1 MKPIKI
7 NKRYI
12 VLASIIVSL
21 GAAVG
26 INYWLSPEKALK
38 NNINI
43 MPSSEP
49 AENSVLANTTNIE
62 DKNKNKNKNNQDI
75 EKIKLF
81 FENEREQKEKYKK
94 QISEIA
100 SDDKEYKEKI
110 IQEIRQESKIET
122 LIKAKMDDNLID
134 CLAKIGKDG
143 CNIIVSLKTDLTKEN
158 VYIIKDTVKN
168 ETKFNN
174 EEIKIIEK
182 KI

>member
-26 INYWLSPEKALK
+26 INYWLSPERALK

-43 MPSSEP
+43 MPNEESDES
-49 AENSVLANTTNIE
+49 SVLASSTNIE
-62 DKNKNKNKNNQDI
+62 TKNKNKNNQDI

-81 FENEREQKEKYKK
+81 FENEREQKEKDKK

-110 IQEIRQESKIET
+110 IQEIRQENKIET

-134 CLAKIGKDG
+134 CVAKIGKDG
-143 CNIIVSLKTDLTKEN
+143 CNIIVSFKTDLTKEN
-158 VYIIKDTVKN
+158 VYKIKDIVKN

>member
-26 INYWLSPEKALK
+26 INYWLSPDKALK

-43 MPSSEP
+43 MPSEP
-49 AENSVLANTTNIE
+49 AENSVLASSTNIE
-62 DKNKNKNKNNQDI
+62 DKNNKDI
-75 EKIKLF
+75 AKIKSF

-94 QISEIA
+94 QIAEVA
-100 SDDKEYKEKI
+100 GDDKEYREKI

-122 LIKAKMDDNLID
+122 LIKSKMDDNLID

-143 CNIIVSLKTDLTKEN
+143 CNIIISFKTDLTKEN
-158 VYIIKDTVKN
+158 VYKIKDIVKN

>member
-26 INYWLSPEKALK
+26 INYWLSPDKALK

-43 MPSSEP
+43 MPSEP
-49 AENSVLANTTNIE
+49 AENSVLASSTNIE
-62 DKNKNKNKNNQDI
+62 DKNSKDI

-94 QISEIA
+94 QIAEVA
-100 SDDKEYKEKI
+100 GDDKEYREKI
-110 IQEIRQESKIET
+110 IQETRQESKIET
-122 LIKAKMDDNLID
+122 LIKSKMDDNLID

-143 CNIIVSLKTDLTKEN
+143 CNIIVSFKTDLTKEN
-158 VYIIKDTVKN
+158 VYKIKDIVKN

>member
-26 INYWLSPEKALK
+26 INYWLSPERALK

-43 MPSSEP
+43 MPNEESD
-49 AENSVLANTTNIE
+49 ENSVLASSTNIE
-62 DKNKNKNKNNQDI
+62 NKNKNNQDI

-94 QISEIA
+94 QIAEVA
-100 SDDKEYKEKI
+100 GDDKEYREKI

-122 LIKAKMDDNLID
+122 LIKSKMDDNLID

-143 CNIIVSLKTDLTKEN
+143 CNIIVSFKTDLTKEN
-158 VYIIKDTVKN
+158 VYKIKDIVKN

>member
-26 INYWLSPEKALK
+26 INYWLSPDKALK

-43 MPSSEP
+43 MPSEP
-49 AENSVLANTTNIE
+49 AENSVLASSTNIE
-62 DKNKNKNKNNQDI
+62 DKNSKDI
-75 EKIKLF
+75 EKIKSF

-94 QISEIA
+94 QIAEVA
-100 SDDKEYKEKI
+100 GDDKEYREKI

-122 LIKAKMDDNLID
+122 LIKSKMDDNLID

-143 CNIIVSLKTDLTKEN
+143 CNIIVSFKTDLTKEN
-158 VYIIKDTVKN
+158 VYKIKDIVKN

>member
-26 INYWLSPEKALK
+26 INYWLSPDKALK

-43 MPSSEP
+43 MPSEP
-49 AENSVLANTTNIE
+49 AENSVLASSTNIE
-62 DKNKNKNKNNQDI
+62 DKNSKNI
-75 EKIKLF
+75 EKIKSF

-94 QISEIA
+94 QIAEVA
-100 SDDKEYKEKI
+100 GDDKEYREKI
-110 IQEIRQESKIET
+110 IQEIHQESKIET
-122 LIKAKMDDNLID
+122 LIKSKMDDNLID

-143 CNIIVSLKTDLTKEN
+143 CNIIVSFKTDLTKEN
-158 VYIIKDTVKN
+158 VYKIKDIVKN

-174 EEIKIIEK
+174 KEIKIIEK

>member
-26 INYWLSPEKALK
+26 INYWLSPERALK

-43 MPSSEP
+43 MPNEESD
-49 AENSVLANTTNIE
+49 ENSVLASSTNIE
-62 DKNKNKNKNNQDI
+62 NKNKNNQDI

-94 QISEIA
+94 QIAEVA
-100 SDDKEYKEKI
+100 GDDKEYREKI
-110 IQEIRQESKIET
+110 IQEIRQENKIET

-134 CLAKIGKDG
+134 CVAKIGKDG
-143 CNIIVSLKTDLTKEN
+143 CNIIVSFKTDLTKEN
-158 VYIIKDTVKN
+158 VYKIKDIVKN

>member
-12 VLASIIVSL
+12 VLASIIISL

-26 INYWLSPEKALK
+26 INYWLSPERALK

-43 MPSSEP
+43 MPSEP
-49 AENSVLANTTNIE
+49 AESSVLASSTNIE
-62 DKNKNKNKNNQDI
+62 DKNSKNI
-75 EKIKLF
+75 EKIKSF

-94 QISEIA
+94 QIAEVA
-100 SDDKEYKEKI
+100 GDDKEYREKI
-110 IQEIRQESKIET
+110 IQEIHQESKIET
-122 LIKAKMDDNLID
+122 LIKSKMDDNLID

-143 CNIIVSLKTDLTKEN
+143 CNIIVSFKTDLTKEN
-158 VYIIKDTVKN
+158 VYKIKDIVKN

>member
-26 INYWLSPEKALK
+26 INYWLSPERALK
-38 NNINI
+38 NNVNI
-43 MPSSEP
+43 MPSEP
-49 AENSVLANTTNIE
+49 AENSVLASSTNIE
-62 DKNKNKNKNNQDI
+62 DKNSKDI

-94 QISEIA
+94 QIAEVA
-100 SDDKEYKEKI
+100 GDDKEYREKI

-122 LIKAKMDDNLID
+122 LIKSKMDDNLID

-143 CNIIVSLKTDLTKEN
+143 CNIIVSFKTDLTKEN
-158 VYIIKDTVKN
+158 VYKIKDIVKN

>member
-26 INYWLSPEKALK
+26 INYWLSPERALK

-43 MPSSEP
+43 MPNEP
-49 AENSVLANTTNIE
+49 AENSVLASSTNIE
-62 DKNKNKNKNNQDI
+62 DKNNKDI
-75 EKIKLF
+75 AKIKSF

-94 QISEIA
+94 QIAEVA
-100 SDDKEYKEKI
+100 GDDKEYREKI

-122 LIKAKMDDNLID
+122 LIKSKMDDNLID

-143 CNIIVSLKTDLTKEN
+143 CNIIVSFKTDLTKEN
-158 VYIIKDTVKN
+158 VYKIKDIVKN

>member
-26 INYWLSPEKALK
+26 INYWLSPERALK

-43 MPSSEP
+43 MPSEP
-49 AENSVLANTTNIE
+49 AENSVLASSTNIE
-62 DKNKNKNKNNQDI
+62 DKNSKDI
-75 EKIKLF
+75 EKIKSF

-94 QISEIA
+94 QIAEVA
-100 SDDKEYKEKI
+100 GDDKEYREKI
-110 IQEIRQESKIET
+110 IQEIHQESKIET
-122 LIKAKMDDNLID
+122 LIKSKMDDNLID

-143 CNIIVSLKTDLTKEN
+143 CNIIVSFKTDLTKEN
-158 VYIIKDTVKN
+158 VYKIKDIVKN

>member
-26 INYWLSPEKALK
+26 INYWLSPDKALK

-43 MPSSEP
+43 MPSEP
-49 AENSVLANTTNIE
+49 AENSVLASSTNIE
-62 DKNKNKNKNNQDI
+62 DKNNKDI
-75 EKIKLF
+75 AKIKSF

-94 QISEIA
+94 QIAEVA
-100 SDDKEYKEKI
+100 GDDKEYREKI

-122 LIKAKMDDNLID
+122 LIKSKMDDNLID

-143 CNIIVSLKTDLTKEN
+143 CNIIISFKTDLTKEN
-158 VYIIKDTVKN
+158 VYKIKDIVKN
-168 ETKFNN
+168 ETNFNN

>member
-26 INYWLSPEKALK
+26 INYWLSPDKALK

-43 MPSSEP
+43 MPSGP
-49 AENSVLANTTNIE
+49 AENSVLASSTNIE
-62 DKNKNKNKNNQDI
+62 DKNSKDI
-75 EKIKLF
+75 EKIKSF

-94 QISEIA
+94 QIAEVA
-100 SDDKEYKEKI
+100 GDDKEYREKI

-122 LIKAKMDDNLID
+122 LIKSKMDDNLID

-143 CNIIVSLKTDLTKEN
+143 CNIIVSFKTDLTKEN
-158 VYIIKDTVKN
+158 VYKIKDIVKN

>member
-26 INYWLSPEKALK
+26 INYWLSPDKALK

-43 MPSSEP
+43 MPSEP
-49 AENSVLANTTNIE
+49 AESSVLASSTNIE
-62 DKNKNKNKNNQDI
+62 NKNNQDI
-75 EKIKLF
+75 EKIKSF

-94 QISEIA
+94 QIAEVA
-100 SDDKEYKEKI
+100 GDDKEYREKI
-110 IQEIRQESKIET
+110 IQEIHQESKIET
-122 LIKAKMDDNLID
+122 LIKSKMDDNLID

-143 CNIIVSLKTDLTKEN
+143 CNIIVSFKTDLTKEN
-158 VYIIKDTVKN
+158 VYKIKDIVKN

>member
-43 MPSSEP
+43 MPSEP
-49 AENSVLANTTNIE
+49 AESSVLASSTNIE
-62 DKNKNKNKNNQDI
+62 DKNSKDI
-75 EKIKLF
+75 EKIKSF

-94 QISEIA
+94 QIAEVA
-100 SDDKEYKEKI
+100 GDDKEYREKI
-110 IQEIRQESKIET
+110 IQEIHQESKIET
-122 LIKAKMDDNLID
+122 LIKSKMDDNLID
-134 CLAKIGKDG
+134 CLAKIGL
-143 CNIIVSLKTDLTKEN
+143 ITKR
-158 VYIIKDTVKN
+158 
-168 ETKFNN
+168 
-174 EEIKIIEK
+174 
-182 KI
+182 

>member
-26 INYWLSPEKALK
+26 INYWLSPDKALK

-43 MPSSEP
+43 IPSEP
-49 AENSVLANTTNIE
+49 AENSVLASSTNIE
-62 DKNKNKNKNNQDI
+62 DKNSKDI

-94 QISEIA
+94 QIAEVA
-100 SDDKEYKEKI
+100 GDDKEYREKI
-110 IQEIRQESKIET
+110 IQEIHQESKIET
-122 LIKAKMDDNLID
+122 LIKSKMDDNLID

-143 CNIIVSLKTDLTKEN
+143 CNIIVSFKTDLTKEN
-158 VYIIKDTVKN
+158 VYKIKDIVKN
-168 ETKFNN
+168 
-174 EEIKIIEK
+174 
-182 KI
+182 

>member
-43 MPSSEP
+43 MPSEP
-49 AENSVLANTTNIE
+49 AESSVLASSTNIE
-62 DKNKNKNKNNQDI
+62 DKNNKDI
-75 EKIKLF
+75 AKIKSF

-94 QISEIA
+94 QIAEVA
-100 SDDKEYKEKI
+100 GDDKEYREKI

-122 LIKAKMDDNLID
+122 LIKSKMDDNLID

-143 CNIIVSLKTDLTKEN
+143 CNIIVSFKTDLTKEN
-158 VYIIKDTVKN
+158 VYKIKDIVKN

>member
-26 INYWLSPEKALK
+26 INYWLSPDKALK

-43 MPSSEP
+43 MPNEP
-49 AENSVLANTTNIE
+49 AENSVLASSTNIE
-62 DKNKNKNKNNQDI
+62 DKNSKDI

-94 QISEIA
+94 QIAEVA
-100 SDDKEYKEKI
+100 GDDKEYREKI

-122 LIKAKMDDNLID
+122 LIKSKMDDNLID

-143 CNIIVSLKTDLTKEN
+143 CNIIVSFKTDLTKEN
-158 VYIIKDTVKN
+158 VYKIKDIVKN

>member
-26 INYWLSPEKALK
+26 INYWLSPDKALK

-43 MPSSEP
+43 MPNEP
-49 AENSVLANTTNIE
+49 AESSVLASSTNIE
-62 DKNKNKNKNNQDI
+62 DKNNKDI
-75 EKIKLF
+75 AKIKSF

-94 QISEIA
+94 QIAEVA
-100 SDDKEYKEKI
+100 GDDKEYREKI
-110 IQEIRQESKIET
+110 IQEIHQESKIET
-122 LIKAKMDDNLID
+122 LIKSKMDDNLID

-143 CNIIVSLKTDLTKEN
+143 CNIIVSFKTDLTKEN
-158 VYIIKDTVKN
+158 VYKIKDIVKN

>member
-26 INYWLSPEKALK
+26 INYWLSPDKALK

-43 MPSSEP
+43 MPSEP
-49 AENSVLANTTNIE
+49 AENSVLASSTNIE
-62 DKNKNKNKNNQDI
+62 DKNSKDI
-75 EKIKLF
+75 EKIKSF

-94 QISEIA
+94 QIAEVA
-100 SDDKEYKEKI
+100 GDDKEYREKI
-110 IQEIRQESKIET
+110 IQEIHQESKIET
-122 LIKAKMDDNLID
+122 LIKSKMDDNLID

-143 CNIIVSLKTDLTKEN
+143 CNIIVSFKTNLTKEN
-158 VYIIKDTVKN
+158 VYKIKDIVKN

>member
-26 INYWLSPEKALK
+26 INYWLSPERALK

-43 MPSSEP
+43 MPSEP
-49 AENSVLANTTNIE
+49 AENSVLASSTNIE
-62 DKNKNKNKNNQDI
+62 DKNSKDI
-75 EKIKLF
+75 EKIKSF

-94 QISEIA
+94 QIAEVAGS
-100 SDDKEYKEKI
+100 DKEYREKI

-122 LIKAKMDDNLID
+122 LIKSKMDDNLID

-143 CNIIVSLKTDLTKEN
+143 CNIIISFKTDLTKEN
-158 VYIIKDTVKN
+158 VYKIKDIVKN

>member
-26 INYWLSPEKALK
+26 INYWLSPERALK
-38 NNINI
+38 NSIKI
-43 MPSSEP
+43 MPNEESD
-49 AENSVLANTTNIE
+49 ENSVLASSTNIE
-62 DKNKNKNKNNQDI
+62 NKNNNNKDI

-100 SDDKEYKEKI
+100 SDDKEYREKI

-134 CLAKIGKDG
+134 CVAKIGKDG
-143 CNIIVSLKTDLTKEN
+143 CNIIVSFKTDLTKEN
-158 VYIIKDTVKN
+158 VYKIKDIVKN

-182 KI
+182 KL

>member
-43 MPSSEP
+43 MPSEP
-49 AENSVLANTTNIE
+49 AESSVLASSTNIE
-62 DKNKNKNKNNQDI
+62 DKNSKDI
-75 EKIKLF
+75 EKIKSF

-94 QISEIA
+94 QIAEVA
-100 SDDKEYKEKI
+100 GDDKEYREKI
-110 IQEIRQESKIET
+110 IQEIHQESKIET
-122 LIKAKMDDNLID
+122 LIKSKMDDNLID

-143 CNIIVSLKTDLTKEN
+143 CNIIVSFKTDLTKEN
-158 VYIIKDTVKN
+158 VYKIKDIVKN

>member
-26 INYWLSPEKALK
+26 INYWLSPDKALK

-43 MPSSEP
+43 IPSEP
-49 AENSVLANTTNIE
+49 AENSVLASSTNIE
-62 DKNKNKNKNNQDI
+62 DKNSKDI

-94 QISEIA
+94 QIAEVA
-100 SDDKEYKEKI
+100 GDDKEYREKI
-110 IQEIRQESKIET
+110 IQEIHQESKIET
-122 LIKAKMDDNLID
+122 LIKSKMDDNLID

-143 CNIIVSLKTDLTKEN
+143 CNIIVSFKTDLTKEN
-158 VYIIKDTVKN
+158 VYKIKDIVKN

>member
-26 INYWLSPEKALK
+26 INYWLSPERALK

-43 MPSSEP
+43 MPSEP
-49 AENSVLANTTNIE
+49 AESSVLASSTNIE
-62 DKNKNKNKNNQDI
+62 DKNSKDI
-75 EKIKLF
+75 EKIKSF

-94 QISEIA
+94 QIAEVA
-100 SDDKEYKEKI
+100 GDDKEYREKI
-110 IQEIRQESKIET
+110 IQEIHQESKIET
-122 LIKAKMDDNLID
+122 LIKSKMDDNLID

-143 CNIIVSLKTDLTKEN
+143 CNIIVSFKTDLTKEN
-158 VYIIKDTVKN
+158 VYKIKDIVKN

>member
-26 INYWLSPEKALK
+26 INYWLSPDKALK

-43 MPSSEP
+43 MPNEP
-49 AENSVLANTTNIE
+49 AESSVLASSTNIE
-62 DKNKNKNKNNQDI
+62 DKNSKDI
-75 EKIKLF
+75 EKIKSF

-94 QISEIA
+94 QIAEVA
-100 SDDKEYKEKI
+100 GDDKEYREKI
-110 IQEIRQESKIET
+110 IQEIHQESKIET
-122 LIKAKMDDNLID
+122 LIKSKMDDNLID

-143 CNIIVSLKTDLTKEN
+143 CNIIVSFKTDLTKEN
-158 VYIIKDTVKN
+158 VYKIKDIVKN

>member
-26 INYWLSPEKALK
+26 INYWLSPDKALK

-43 MPSSEP
+43 MPSEP
-49 AENSVLANTTNIE
+49 AENSVLASSTNIE
-62 DKNKNKNKNNQDI
+62 DKNSKDI
-75 EKIKLF
+75 AKIKSF

-94 QISEIA
+94 QIAEVA
-100 SDDKEYKEKI
+100 GDDKEYREKI

-122 LIKAKMDDNLID
+122 LIKSKMDDNLID

-143 CNIIVSLKTDLTKEN
+143 CNIIVSFKTDLTKEN
-158 VYIIKDTVKN
+158 VYKIKDIVKN

>member
-26 INYWLSPEKALK
+26 INYWLSPDKALK

-43 MPSSEP
+43 MPSEP
-49 AENSVLANTTNIE
+49 AENSVLASSTNIE
-62 DKNKNKNKNNQDI
+62 DKNSKDI
-75 EKIKLF
+75 EKIKSF

-94 QISEIA
+94 QIAEVA
-100 SDDKEYKEKI
+100 GDDKEYREKI
-110 IQEIRQESKIET
+110 IQEIHQESKIET
-122 LIKAKMDDNLID
+122 LIKSKMDDNLID

-143 CNIIVSLKTDLTKEN
+143 CNIIVSFKTDLTKEN
-158 VYIIKDTVKN
+158 VYKIKDIVKN

>member
-26 INYWLSPEKALK
+26 INYWLSPDKALK

-43 MPSSEP
+43 MPSEP
-49 AENSVLANTTNIE
+49 AENSVLASSTNIE
-62 DKNKNKNKNNQDI
+62 DKNSKDI
-75 EKIKLF
+75 EKIKSF

-94 QISEIA
+94 QIAEVAGS
-100 SDDKEYKEKI
+100 DKEYREKI

-122 LIKAKMDDNLID
+122 LIKSKMDDNLID

-143 CNIIVSLKTDLTKEN
+143 CNIIVSFKTDLTKEN
-158 VYIIKDTVKN
+158 VYKIKDIIKN

>member
-26 INYWLSPEKALK
+26 INYWLSPDKALK

-43 MPSSEP
+43 IPSEP
-49 AENSVLANTTNIE
+49 AESSVLASSTNIE
-62 DKNKNKNKNNQDI
+62 DKNNKDI
-75 EKIKLF
+75 AKIKSF

-94 QISEIA
+94 QIAEVA
-100 SDDKEYKEKI
+100 GDDKEYREKI
-110 IQEIRQESKIET
+110 IQEIHQESKIET
-122 LIKAKMDDNLID
+122 LIKSKMDDNLID

-143 CNIIVSLKTDLTKEN
+143 CNIIVSFKTDLTKEN
-158 VYIIKDTVKN
+158 VYKIKDIVKN

>member
-26 INYWLSPEKALK
+26 INYWLSPDKALK

-43 MPSSEP
+43 MPSEP
-49 AENSVLANTTNIE
+49 AENSVLASSTNIE
-62 DKNKNKNKNNQDI
+62 DKNNKDI
-75 EKIKLF
+75 AKIKSF

-94 QISEIA
+94 QIAEVA
-100 SDDKEYKEKI
+100 GDDKEYREKI

-122 LIKAKMDDNLID
+122 LIKSKMDDNLID

-143 CNIIVSLKTDLTKEN
+143 CNIIVSFKTDLTKEN
-158 VYIIKDTVKN
+158 VYKIKDIVKN

>member
-26 INYWLSPEKALK
+26 INYWLSPDKALK

-43 MPSSEP
+43 MPNEP
-49 AENSVLANTTNIE
+49 AENSVLASSTNIE
-62 DKNKNKNKNNQDI
+62 DKNNKDI

-94 QISEIA
+94 QIAEVAGS
-100 SDDKEYKEKI
+100 DKEYREKI

-122 LIKAKMDDNLID
+122 LIKSKMDDNLID

-143 CNIIVSLKTDLTKEN
+143 CNIIVSFKTDLTKEN
-158 VYIIKDTVKN
+158 VYKIKDIVKN

>member
-26 INYWLSPEKALK
+26 INYWLSPDKALK

-43 MPSSEP
+43 IPSEP
-49 AENSVLANTTNIE
+49 AESSVLASSTNIE
-62 DKNKNKNKNNQDI
+62 DKNNKDI
-75 EKIKLF
+75 EKIKSF

-94 QISEIA
+94 QIAEVA
-100 SDDKEYKEKI
+100 GDDKEYREKI

-122 LIKAKMDDNLID
+122 LIKSKMDDNLID

-143 CNIIVSLKTDLTKEN
+143 CNIIVSFKTDLTKEN
-158 VYIIKDTVKN
+158 VYKIKDIVKN